1 MTPAASDAAAWAEPA
16 ACPLCDGPCQPT
28 GDRCGDRPDIGV
40 RRCEACGLVHLA
52 SFAHAST
59 GHYGADTYFPA
70 DIAPIWEREE
80 AWNLARIARLER
92 ELPRAR
98 ERVVLDFGCGIGG
111 FLRRAQERFGRVVGF
126 DLSSRMV
133 KLHREA
139 GIVCHD
145 RVDDLPGDID
155 TIVLFHVLEHV
166 PRPWELLRELLVRFP
181 RADRVVME
189 VPNGREVLV
198 SLFDVPAY
206 RANHYSADHLY
217 YFDNATMRAVAG
229 RAGLEV
235 LVDDQMQRY
244 PLGNTMGWIG
254 EGRGGGQ
261 NRWRLFSDPAFHA
274 AYERV
279 LAGAGAADSVFL
291 ICAPAGEAVA

>member
-1 MTPAASDAAAWAEPA
+1 MTVAPSMDPTGGGPAS
-16 ACPLCDGPCQPT
+16 CPLCEGRSHPT

-40 RRCEACGLVHLA
+40 RRCDACGLVHLA
-52 SFAHAST
+52 SFAHTST

-70 DIAPIWEREE
+70 DIAPLWEREE
-80 AWNLARIARLER
+80 AWNLARISRLER
-92 ELPRAR
+92 ELPRPR

-111 FLRRAQERFGRVVGF
+111 FLKRAQGSFGRVVGF

-133 KLHREA
+133 KLHRET

-145 RVDDLPGDID
+145 RIDDLPGDID

-166 PRPWELLRELLVRFP
+166 PRPWELLRELVVRFP
-181 RADRVVME
+181 RADRVVIE

-217 YFDNATMRAVAG
+217 YFDNATLGAVAR
-229 RAGLEV
+229 RAGLQI
-235 LVDDQMQRY
+235 LVDSQMQRY
-244 PLGNTMGWIG
+244 PLGNTMGWIAD
-254 EGRGGGQ
+254 GRGGGQ
-261 NRWRLFSDPAFHA
+261 NRWRLFSDPVFHA
-274 AYERV
+274 AYQQV
-279 LAGAGAADSVFL
+279 LADAGAADSVFL
-291 ICAPAGEAVA
+291 ICAPAVGTVA